1 MFRHPDNSGSS
12 PRLSKTRAKALKRRD
27 RFPRLPLA
35 ITLRETMVAMRL
47 HWRELLALSWLT
59 LGVYTGLTFAFL
71 WLEQVL
77 ISSDASV
84 GLTVSLGQ
92 STALLF
98 LRGVLLEFLLLG
110 FYGLAVYR
118 LMLLGEPAGVSRYTD
133 IWIQRFLSFLAA
145 TMRAMLVPLL
155 ALVPYLLFVLLQMY
169 WFAQPQFPAYV
180 PQVLVL
186 SDMPTRA
193 LLLICVVMFYFL
205 FARFAFVQPAVAV
218 DVPYSPRESWR
229 VTNWVWGHM
238 LVITLATLGLA
249 AALIFILGL
258 LWPAPA
264 SMVSLLSTIIPL
276 FLACLIWIIG
286 ITGFIVALSIA
297 FCLRTGWRPGAQ
309 KLSLNRKPKRV
320 LGA

>member
-1 MFRHPDNSGSS
+1 MFRHPDTSGST

-27 RFPRLPLA
+27 RFPRLPLT
-35 ITLRETMVAMRL
+35 ITLRETFVAMRL

-59 LGVYTGLTFAFL
+59 LLVYTGLTFAFL

-77 ISSDASV
+77 ISPTAGLSV
-84 GLTVSLGQ
+84 GLGQ
-92 STALLF
+92 STGLLF

-118 LMLLGEPAGVSRYTD
+118 LMLLGEPAAAPRYTD
-133 IWIQRFLSFLAA
+133 VWIQRFLTFLAA
-145 TMRAMLVPLL
+145 TMRAMLLPLL
-155 ALVPYLLFVLLQMY
+155 ALTPYVVFIGLQMY
-169 WFAQPQFPAYV
+169 WFSLPELPSYV
-180 PQVLVL
+180 PTFLVA
-186 SDMPTRA
+186 SGQPTRA
-193 LLLICVVMFYFL
+193 LLLICVVLFYFL

-238 LVITLATLGLA
+238 LVITLMTLGLA
-249 AALIFILGL
+249 AALIFGLGL

-264 SMVSLLSTIIPL
+264 GMLSLVSTIIPL

-309 KLSLNRKPKRV
+309 KLSLNRKPKRM